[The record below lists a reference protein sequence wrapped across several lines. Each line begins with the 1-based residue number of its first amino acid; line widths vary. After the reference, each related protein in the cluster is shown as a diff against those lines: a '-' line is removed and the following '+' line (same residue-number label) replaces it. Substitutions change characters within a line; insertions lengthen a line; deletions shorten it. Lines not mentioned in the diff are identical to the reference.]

1 MHNITPT
8 TGGEGIAG
16 KEPIE
21 AAPALGSPRYGR
33 GESAPADFRR
43 RAVGLVSY
51 HTALT
56 QEARTESGDAAV
68 LVGFSRW
75 AGPRRG

>member
-33 GESAPADFRR
+33 GERAPADFRR
-43 RAVGLVSY
+43 RALGLVSY
-51 HTALT
+51 HTVFALT
-56 QEARTESGDAAV
+56 QESGDAAV